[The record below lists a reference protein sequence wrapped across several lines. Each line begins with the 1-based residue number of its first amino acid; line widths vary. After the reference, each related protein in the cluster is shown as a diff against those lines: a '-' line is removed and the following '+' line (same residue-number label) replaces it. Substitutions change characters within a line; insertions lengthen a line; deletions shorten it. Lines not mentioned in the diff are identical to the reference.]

1 MTLKYPDRP
10 KIHQIA
16 SEGANIPRP
25 LETKQGRLPPLF
37 NAFLSV
43 FSANTLHILKGKKL

>member
-1 MTLKYPDRP
+1 M
-10 KIHQIA
+10 HQIA

-43 FSANTLHILKGKKL
+43 FSANIQHISEGKNLLLTPVMTQPP